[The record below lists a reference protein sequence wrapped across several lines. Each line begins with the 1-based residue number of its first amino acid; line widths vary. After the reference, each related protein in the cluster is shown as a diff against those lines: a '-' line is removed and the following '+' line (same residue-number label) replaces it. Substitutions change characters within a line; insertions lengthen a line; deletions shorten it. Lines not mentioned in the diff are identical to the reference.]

1 MQLLLQIDTPD
12 YPGWKAD
19 FDGKTEDRMQAGLTL
34 LQLWRDADTSGQAFA
49 LFEVN
54 DRKKAE
60 AWLAKERGFGAQVT
74 ASFLNTA

>member
-12 YPGWKAD
+12 YDSWKQA
-19 FDGKTEDRMQAGLTL
+19 FDGDAEDRMQAGLTL

-54 DRKKAE
+54 DRGKAE
-60 AWLAKERGFGAQVT
+60 GWLAKERGFGAQVT
-74 ASFLNTA
+74 ASFLRTA